1 MKKMLIGV
9 LLLMVTSQAQIKTM
23 ERRYVPILLHGSQ
36 IPRIDLAWKE
46 WTAFR
51 YDRAAGSWRI
61 VPWQVDEVDSNN
73 KYNKEKDGVIDANDE
88 ILCMP
93 EDLGD
98 QAMAFEWLEDPQARQ
113 QPRIELTFT
122 EENDSRKKGW
132 LYLYRHVSTDQAP
145 LSYHQRYS
153 PALAGT
159 AADTTRTLAYTIGH
173 NRDGWIDF
181 VSLSLSPHT
190 DLVDRLKLRFS
201 GETVFGGLGKYTCSE
216 DTLNNGSSSYH
227 TGLIRAF
234 HDQRTLF
241 SLPKIWPKPINTDYQ
256 LEYYPYSF
264 RIGVAGIKVDPLLLA
279 VAGLKSIRQSLDLSA
294 QAAGGKFYS
303 ASNPGG
309 VPIDGNIDN
318 INTTL
323 STTDKAQ
330 WLLAS
335 GAWGTVVMVV
345 ELPQIK
351 NSVIKVYYRDSG
363 SGGTADGSPD
373 TGDQS
378 SYSDMGLWAYTLA
391 SALVTDRLNIDFNCY
406 FIDSP
411 NQDAAFGARLYQW
424 NQTAPVIN
432 YAEQLFVPTTVMQQA
447 DQPALFHLQAG
458 YPNPFNPAASLWQT
472 TMEDVRGV
480 TGFEAVVY
488 NLLGQKIADLP
499 ALMGGRNVSWQ
510 WDGRDL
516 SGRRVSAGMY
526 VVRIRRQN
534 QHWQQQVLVH

>member
-1 MKKMLIGV
+1 MKKMLIGI
-9 LLLMVTSQAQIKTM
+9 LLLMGTSQAQIKTM

-36 IPRIDLAWKE
+36 IPRLDLVIKE

-51 YDRAAGSWRI
+51 YDRAAASWRI

-98 QAMAFEWLEDPQARQ
+98 QAMPSEWLEDPQARQ

-132 LYLYRHVSTDQAP
+132 LYLYRHVSTNQAP

-153 PALAGT
+153 PAPAGT

-201 GETVFGGLGKYTCSE
+201 GETFWGGIGKYTCSE
-216 DTLNNGSSSYH
+216 DTLNNGSSTYH
-227 TGLIRAF
+227 RGLIRAF

-241 SLPKIWPKPINTDYQ
+241 SFPKLWPKPVNADYQ
-256 LEYYPYSF
+256 LEYFPYSF
-264 RIGVAGIKVDPLLLA
+264 RIGVAGIKVEPGLMAL
-279 VAGLKSIRQSLDLSA
+279 AGLKSIRQSLDLSPLVS
-294 QAAGGKFYS
+294 GGTFYS
-303 ASNPGG
+303 VANPDG
-309 VPIDGNIDN
+309 VTIDGNGDN
-318 INTTL
+318 VK
-323 STTDKAQ
+323 TDLAATDQAQ

-335 GAWGTVVMVV
+335 GPWGSIMMIV
-345 ELPQIK
+345 ELPQIQSAVNK
-351 NSVIKVYYRDSG
+351 IYYRDNSQ
-363 SGGTADGSPD
+363 GGTTDGSPD
-373 TGDQS
+373 SGDLLS
-378 SYSDMGLWAYTLA
+378 FGDMGLWAYTLK
-391 SALVTDRLNIDFNCY
+391 SALVTDRLNIDFSCY

-411 NQDAAFGARLYQW
+411 NQDAEFGARLYQW
-424 NQTAPVIN
+424 NRTAPVMN
-432 YAEQLFVPTTVMQQA
+432 FAEQVFIPTTVVQQA
-447 DQPALFHLQAG
+447 DQPARFHLQAG
-458 YPNPFNPAASLWQT
+458 YPNPFNPAASQWQT
-472 TMEDVRGV
+472 TMEHVHGA
-480 TGFEAVVY
+480 TGFEAAVY

-499 ALMGGRNVSWQ
+499 ALVGARHVVWQ

-516 SGRRVSAGMY
+516 FGRRVSAGVY
-526 VVRIRRQN
+526 LVHIRRHEQI
-534 QHWQQQVLVH
+534 WQQQVLVH